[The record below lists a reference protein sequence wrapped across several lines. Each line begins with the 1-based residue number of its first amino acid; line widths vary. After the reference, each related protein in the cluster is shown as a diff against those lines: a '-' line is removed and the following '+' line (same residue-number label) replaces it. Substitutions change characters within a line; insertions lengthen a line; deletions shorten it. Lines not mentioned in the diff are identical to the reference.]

1 MRGGRAAAETEVGDG
16 PDDGFVLAVHCHVV
30 PHRRVVGKREIEH
43 DLHGAV
49 RHFSTEYVS
58 QSRNVTRQK
67 LRRAGSEGAAGLTMV
82 QLTPITD
89 DDDIKVEQSELP
101 VQLAMGFA

>member
-67 LRRAGSEGAAGLTMV
+67 LRRADSEGAAGLTTV